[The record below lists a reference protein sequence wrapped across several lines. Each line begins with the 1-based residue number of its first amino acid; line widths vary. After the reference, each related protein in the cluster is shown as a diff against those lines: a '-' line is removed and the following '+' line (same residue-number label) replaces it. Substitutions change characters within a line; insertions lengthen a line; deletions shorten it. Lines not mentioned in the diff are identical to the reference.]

1 MQLGNFRQR
10 IMIQENQYQ
19 RDEANLQVR
28 DSYGAPV
35 DNWVDVRTCWASM
48 EPLSGREYFA
58 AAQVQAEQV
67 TRFRIRYP
75 RLQIWPGMRI
85 KYRDLVLDADR
96 YFNIQAVIDQN
107 EMHVELVLMTTE
119 QVKPLTAAGSNSSS
133 SSGVG
138 SGA

>member
-1 MQLGNFRQR
+1 MQLGNFRHR
-10 IMIQENQYQ
+10 ITIQENRYQ

-28 DSYGAPV
+28 DSYGAPI
-35 DNWVDVRTCWASM
+35 DDWIDLRTCWASM

-75 RLQIWPGMRI
+75 RFQIWPGMRV
-85 KYRDLVLDADR
+85 KYHDSILEADR

-107 EMHVELVLMTTE
+107 EMHVELIIMTTE
-119 QVKPLTAAGSNSSS
+119 QIKPIAIAESGSSS
-133 SSGVG
+133 SSTGTG
-138 SGA
+138 PS